1 MRVAVVGGKLQ
12 GVEACYLARKA
23 GWHIRL
29 VDRRADVLAR
39 NLCDEFVVS
48 DLMREQDVG
57 RVLGGVDLV
66 FPALEDQEALD
77 GLNRFC
83 AAAGIPLA
91 FDPRA
96 YRLSSSK
103 IASDKLFAD
112 LGIPAPKPWPEADF
126 PLIAKPSG
134 SSGSRGIRI
143 IGNMDQLRE
152 AFPAG
157 EAAADWVL
165 QEYLCGPSYSLEVA
179 AAGGCARCFQVT
191 DLFMDADHD
200 CKRVTAPTA
209 LPAGFVD
216 EFERIGRAIAEAIDL
231 QGLMD
236 VEVILNGGRLK
247 VLEIDARLPSQTP
260 TVVFWSTGVN
270 LVRVLGEA
278 ACGVELPFPPI
289 SAAGQAVVYEHIEV
303 NAGLLQTGGEHMM
316 AGCGILRQQ
325 SDFYGADEALTD
337 YEPGR
342 DDWRATLII
351 ADGNPTAAWRKR
363 CEVLADIRRTFGIG
377 RFLDP
382 EPIAPL

>member
-29 VDRRADVLAR
+29 VDRRPDVIAR
-39 NLCDEFVVS
+39 SLCDEFVVS
-48 DLMREQDVG
+48 ELTRGQDLSRAVG
-57 RVLGGVDLV
+57 GIDLIL
-66 FPALEDQEALD
+66 PALEDQEALD

-91 FDPRA
+91 HDPRA

-103 IASDKLFAD
+103 IASDRLFAD
-112 LGIPAPKPWPEADF
+112 RGIPAPKPWPEAGF
-126 PLIAKPSG
+126 PLIAKPSN

-143 IGNMDQLRE
+143 IRNMDQLRA

-157 EAAADWVL
+157 EAAGDWVV
-165 QEYLCGPSYSLEVA
+165 QEYLAGPSYSLEVV
-179 AAGGCARCFQVT
+179 AAGGRVRCFQVT
-191 DLFMDADHD
+191 DLFMDAGHD
-200 CKRVTAPTA
+200 CKRVTAPTE
-209 LPAGFVD
+209 LPAGLVD

-231 QGLMD
+231 RGLMD
-236 VEVILNGGRLK
+236 VEVILNHGRLK

-260 TVVFWSTGVN
+260 TAVFWSSGAN
-270 LVRVLGEA
+270 LVQVLGEA
-278 ACGVELPFPPI
+278 VCGAGLPLAPA
-289 SAAGQAVVYEHIEV
+289 SAAGRAVVYEHIQV
-303 NAGLLQTGGEHMM
+303 SPGLLKTGGEHMM
-316 AGCGILRQQ
+316 ASSGVLRLH

-342 DDWRATLII
+342 DDWRATLIN
-351 ADGNPTAAWRKR
+351 AGSNRREAWHKR
-363 CEVLADIRRTFGIG
+363 CEVLAAIRRTFGIG

-382 EPIAPL
+382 EPSAPL